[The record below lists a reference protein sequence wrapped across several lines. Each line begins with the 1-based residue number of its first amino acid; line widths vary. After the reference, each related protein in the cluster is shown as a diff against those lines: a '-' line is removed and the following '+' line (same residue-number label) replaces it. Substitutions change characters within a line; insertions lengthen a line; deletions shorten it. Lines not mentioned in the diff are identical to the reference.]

1 MPDGDYGLNIGG
13 ITVTIPPLDSSIAHA
28 LEIQDVSLCV
38 VMLQM
43 CSYIAD
49 STISA
54 PIQRAVAQALSQK
67 SQQLAQ
73 EVNPPS

>member
-1 MPDGDYGLNIGG
+1 MPDGTYGVNIEG
-13 ITVTIPPLDSSIAHA
+13 ITVSIPPIDSSIAHA
-28 LEIQDVSLCV
+28 QEVQDVSLCV

-54 PIQRAVAQALSQK
+54 PLQKEIGRAHV
-67 SQQLAQ
+67 
-73 EVNPPS
+73 

>member
-1 MPDGDYGLNIGG
+1 MPNGTDGVNIAG
-13 ITVTIPPLDSSIAHA
+13 ITVYIPPIDSSIAHA
-28 LEIQDVSLCV
+28 QEVQDVSLCV

-54 PIQRAVAQALSQK
+54 SIQRAVVQALSQE

-73 EVNPPS
+73 EVFPPS

>member
-1 MPDGDYGLNIGG
+1 MPDGTYGVNIAG
-13 ITVTIPPLDSSIAHA
+13 INVSIPPIDSSIAHA
-28 LEIQDVSLCV
+28 QEVQDVSLCV

-54 PIQRAVAQALSQK
+54 PLQKAVAQALLQK
-67 SQQLAQ
+67 SQQL
-73 EVNPPS
+73 ELSLFPPS